1 MQMPP
6 EVQISAKTE
15 TTVRRN
21 PVVTFFALT
30 FLISWTGAL
39 AVAAPGILR
48 HQPMSWMTG
57 ILTFPV
63 MLLGPFS
70 AGLLLTGIV
79 DGKRGLRAL
88 FLQVFRASVPP
99 VWYAALLIPPVLVLS
114 VLVFLQ
120 KFVSTVFAPNHFFM
134 GVLFGIPA
142 GFLEEIGWMGY
153 AFRKM
158 LSASN
163 GLAPAILLGL
173 LWSLWHVP
181 VINYLGTAIP
191 HGAAWLPFFLAFTLV
206 MTAMRVLIAW
216 LYVNTKSLLLAQLLH
231 VSSTGALATFSAARV
246 IAIQEAMW
254 YALYGAVLWVI
265 VGIIVL
271 RFSRPLRA
279 GVTDLS
285 GRDQLKSR
293 SM

>member
-1 MQMPP
+1 MPP
-6 EVQISAKTE
+6 EVQTSTQWE
-15 TTVRRN
+15 TIVRRN

-39 AVAAPGILR
+39 AVAAPNIIR
-48 HQPMSWMTG
+48 HQPSSWTTG
-57 ILTFPV
+57 ILTFPI
-63 MLLGPFS
+63 MLLGPFT
-70 AGLLLTGIV
+70 AALVLTGIV

-88 FLQVFRASVPP
+88 FFQVFRRSVPP
-99 VWYAALLIPPVLVLS
+99 AWFAALLIPPALVLS

-120 KFVSTVFAPNHFFM
+120 KFVSPIFAPNQFFA

-142 GFLEEIGWMGY
+142 GFLEEIGWTGF
-153 AFRKM
+153 AFRRM
-158 LSASN
+158 RSPSD

-191 HGAAWLPFFLAFTLV
+191 HGSYWLPFFLAFTLV

-216 LYVNTKSLLLAQLLH
+216 LYVNTKSLFLAQLLH
-231 VSSTGALATFSAARV
+231 VSSTGALATFSAAGV
-246 IAIQEAMW
+246 TAVQETMW

-265 VGIIVL
+265 VGIIVM
-271 RFSRPLRA
+271 RFGRPLKA
-279 GVTDLS
+279 GVTDH
-285 GRDQLKSR
+285 
-293 SM
+293 